1 MTVTVNMLMIKM
13 TIPRKITVE
22 MLLLRCFLSH
32 SPPLC
37 ICWCCTNSITSSRS
51 FPAKWAAARWDQ
63 STLVIPVAAQTTAG
77 PEGSSRL
84 HSQGNMRDAVFSA
97 AHITQNIYFLKRK
110 ISKKE
115 TEMNAGSSTGEA
127 SISGT
132 ERRESVEG
140 FEYAH
145 IQSVHKYTRTRG
157 NSQIPKT
164 PLGVCSV
171 ITEQTNHFLDQSLLV
186 AQWVYSV

>member
-1 MTVTVNMLMIKM
+1 
-13 TIPRKITVE
+13 
-22 MLLLRCFLSH
+22 MLLLCCYLSH
-32 SPPLC
+32 SLPPC

-84 HSQGNMRDAVFSA
+84 HSQGKDARCCLSA
-97 AHITQNIYFLKRK
+97 AHVSQNMYFFKK
-110 ISKKE
+110 KEKQVKKE
-115 TEMNAGSSTGEA
+115 TEMSAGSSTGEA

-140 FEYAH
+140 FGYAH
-145 IQSVHKYTRTRG
+145 MQSAHNYTRTRG